1 MRRTFVLVFAI
12 ASLLGGVTRLWAW
25 QGQAEHVVVV
35 VWDGMRPDYVRAQY
49 TPTLH
54 ELASRG
60 TFFKNHH
67 SSYITSTEVNCTAL
81 ATGTYPDH
89 SGVLA
94 NQQYRPDLNYLGV
107 YGTENFDA
115 VRRGDLISDGH
126 YLGASTVPEILQQHG
141 FPTIIAGAKPVALL
155 LDRAAKT
162 TPAQSNSVTLFQG
175 QTLPRA
181 MLKTL
186 EAMPEVGPFPK
197 SPTEPDA
204 IPDRALFWIN
214 KGKEKFTAWLNG
226 KPKRATARLNDTW
239 TTRALVHGLWKEGV
253 PKFTVL
259 WLSEPDASQ
268 HELGVGSP
276 NAEAAL
282 EHCDKNLA
290 LVIKTLKDKGVYDRT
305 DLFVVSDHGFSTVD
319 RGPDVLKAL
328 VRAGFVAAKQFANPE
343 AGDVMVVSLGGSIS
357 FYVFAH
363 HEPTVRRLVEF
374 LQGSDFAGVIFS
386 SVAIEGTF
394 PLSRVRLGAGQGAPD
409 VLVSMRWSAVPN
421 DWGAPGVLTS
431 AQGTRGR
438 GTHASLSHFDV
449 NNTLIAAGPDFK
461 SAFVNELPS
470 GNIDLAPTVLA
481 ILGIT
486 PPTPM
491 DGRVLAEALNG
502 SEQISVQAVH
512 ETLEASRRLEY
523 RVWRQSLK
531 TSRIGSVVYFDE
543 GNGESRLE

>member
-1 MRRTFVLVFAI
+1 MI
-12 ASLLGGVTRLWAW
+12 
-25 QGQAEHVVVV
+25 V
-35 VWDGMRPDYVRAQY
+35 VWDGMRPDYVRPQY

-54 ELASRG
+54 ELARRG

-67 SSYITSTEVNCTAL
+67 SSYITSTEVNCTAM
-81 ATGTYPDH
+81 ATGAYPSH

-115 VRRGDLISDGH
+115 VRRGDLMSNGH
-126 YLGASTVPEILQQHG
+126 YLGASTLPEILQQHG
-141 FPTIIAGAKPVALL
+141 IPTIIAGAKPVALL
-155 LDRAAKT
+155 FDRAPFKSTA
-162 TPAQSNSVTLFQG
+162 AQTNSVTLFQG
-175 QTLPRA
+175 QTLPRSV
-181 MLKTL
+181 LKSL
-186 EAMPEVGPFPK
+186 EAMPEIGPFPK
-197 SPTEPDA
+197 KPSEPTA
-204 IPDRALFWIN
+204 IPDRALYWI
-214 KGKEKFTAWLNG
+214 KQGKDKFLAWFNG
-226 KPKRATARLNDTW
+226 KPSRPTARLNDAW
-239 TTRALVHGLWKEGV
+239 TTRALIHGLWKHGA

-282 EHCDKNLA
+282 EHSDKQLA
-290 LVIKTLKDKGVYDRT
+290 LVVKALQDKGVYERT
-305 DLFVVSDHGFSTVD
+305 DIFVVSDHGFSTIN
-319 RGPDVLKAL
+319 RGPDVIKAL
-328 VRAGFVAAKQFANPE
+328 VRAGFVAAKEFSNPE
-343 AGDVMVVSLGGSIS
+343 PGDVMVLSLGGSIS
-357 FYVFAH
+357 FYVFGH

-386 SVAIEGTF
+386 SVTVEGTF
-394 PLSRVRLGAGQGAPD
+394 PLSQVRLAAEKGAPD
-409 VLVSMRWSAVPN
+409 VLISVRWSGDRN
-421 DWGAPGVLTS
+421 DWGAPGVLPS

-461 SAFVNELPS
+461 HGFVDELPS

-481 ILGIT
+481 ILGLT
-486 PPTPM
+486 PPAPM
-491 DGRVLAEALNG
+491 DGRVLTEALRG
-502 SEQISVQAVH
+502 SEPGAIKPVH

-523 RVWRQSLK
+523 RVWKQWLK